1 MSITPDIDDVR
12 DAYVTRRIGELMTPN
27 RKPDDVEAIA
37 EDEFEDFIA
46 ELRTSIL
53 KEFKLDPRGNAITN
67 D

>member
-1 MSITPDIDDVR
+1 MGMTPDIDDVR
-12 DAYVTRRIGELMTPN
+12 DAYVTHRTGELMTPN

-37 EDEFEDFIA
+37 EDEFENFIA

-53 KEFKLDPRGNAITN
+53 KESKLDPRGNVTTN

>member
-1 MSITPDIDDVR
+1 MGMTPDIDDVR
-12 DAYVTRRIGELMTPN
+12 DAYVTKRVGELMTPSG
-27 RKPDDVEAIA
+27 KLDDVEAIA

-53 KEFKLDPRGNAITN
+53 KEFKLDPRGNVITH